1 MVGITDFTVPEWGE
15 VGSVFCLPN
24 YRSSYEED
32 FVIKATKFVS
42 WLQFEENIS
51 MYYGPGLVKLAPNWL
66 RQGPG

>member
-32 FVIKATKFVS
+32 FLVTPGAKHWEITIVI
-42 WLQFEENIS
+42 L
-51 MYYGPGLVKLAPNWL
+51 GLGFSFPSVLFQL
-66 RQGPG
+66 L

>member
-1 MVGITDFTVPEWGE
+1 MLMFEYLWLKVQIASDNVGWVP
-15 VGSVFCLPN
+15 
-24 YRSSYEED
+24 YRSSYDED

-51 MYYGPGLVKLAPNWL
+51 MYYGPGLVKLATNWL